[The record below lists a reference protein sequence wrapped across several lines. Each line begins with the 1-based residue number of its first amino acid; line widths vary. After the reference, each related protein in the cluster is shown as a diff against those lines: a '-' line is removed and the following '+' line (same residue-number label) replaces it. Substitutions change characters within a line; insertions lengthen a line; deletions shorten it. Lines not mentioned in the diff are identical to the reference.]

1 MSAWF
6 FNELLELQ
14 AIGHWPL
21 AILTLWLIPA
31 AWFDARHR
39 RIPNWLTL
47 PPLPVALWWAW
58 GHDTLGLTLTVLAA
72 GYLAFR
78 FGGLGGA
85 DGKLA
90 AVVAAGSPLALALSG
105 LLLLTGFI
113 VNRLR
118 RRPGSLPAAP
128 FFLAATLLTLLYSL
142 LLTSYSP

>member
-1 MSAWF
+1 
-6 FNELLELQ
+6 
-14 AIGHWPL
+14 L
-21 AILTLWLIPA
+21 AIDNFLPLVLLTLLLTPA
-31 AWFDARHR
+31 TYFDARHR

-90 AVVAAGSPLALALSG
+90 TVVAAVSPPALALSG
-105 LLLLTGFI
+105 LLLLAGFAL
-113 VNRLR
+113 NRLR
-118 RRPGSLPAAP
+118 GQPGSLPAAP
-128 FFLAATLLTLLYSL
+128 FFLAAALLTLLSSL
-142 LLTSYSP
+142 LPPFF

>member
-1 MSAWF
+1 
-6 FNELLELQ
+6 L
-14 AIGHWPL
+14 
-21 AILTLWLIPA
+21 LTLLLAPA
-31 AWFDARHR
+31 TYFDLRAR

-90 AVVAAGSPLALALSG
+90 AVVAAVSPPALALSG
-105 LLLLTGFI
+105 LLLLAGFAL
-113 VNRLR
+113 NRFR
-118 RRPGSLPAAP
+118 GRPNSLPAAP
-128 FFLAATLLTLLYSL
+128 LFFAATTIILLISLLPAACSL
-142 LLTSYSP
+142 LLAPPLITAH

>member
-1 MSAWF
+1 M
-6 FNELLELQ
+6 NPV
-14 AIGHWPL
+14 PL
-21 AILTLWLIPA
+21 AFLILLLIPA
-31 AWFDARHR
+31 AWLDYRHR

-58 GHDTLGLTLTVLAA
+58 GHGALSLALTVLAA

-90 AVVAAGSPLALALSG
+90 AVVAAVSPPALALSG
-105 LLLLTGFI
+105 LLLLAGFI
-113 VNRLR
+113 VKRLR

-128 FFLAATLLTLLYSL
+128 FFLAASTIILLISLVPAPYSL
-142 LLTSYSP
+142 LPH

>member
-1 MSAWF
+1 MTIDNF
-6 FNELLELQ
+6 L
-14 AIGHWPL
+14 PL
-21 AILTLWLIPA
+21 VLLTLLLAPA
-31 AWFDARHR
+31 TYFDLRTR

-85 DGKLA
+85 DSKLA
-90 AVVAAGSPLALALSG
+90 AVIAAVSPPALALSG
-105 LLLLTGFI
+105 LLLLAGFVI
-113 VNRLR
+113 NRFR

-128 FFLAATLLTLLYSL
+128 FFLAASAIILLVSLLLAPYSL
-142 LLTSYSP
+142 LPH

>member
-1 MSAWF
+1 MTIDNF
-6 FNELLELQ
+6 LPLILVTLL
-14 AIGHWPL
+14 L
-21 AILTLWLIPA
+21 APA
-31 AWFDARHR
+31 TYFDLRAR

-58 GHDTLGLTLTVLAA
+58 GHGALSLALAVLAA

-90 AVVAAGSPLALALSG
+90 AVVAAVSPPALALSG
-105 LLLLTGFI
+105 LLLLAGF
-113 VNRLR
+113 VLNRLR

-128 FFLAATLLTLLYSL
+128 FFLAATTIILLISLLPAPYSL
-142 LLTSYSP
+142 LLH

>member
-1 MSAWF
+1 M
-6 FNELLELQ
+6 NPVHLVLL
-14 AIGHWPL
+14 
-21 AILTLWLIPA
+21 ILLLIPC

-47 PPLPVALWWAW
+47 PPLPLALWWAW

-90 AVVAAGSPLALALSG
+90 AVVTAVSPPVLALSG
-105 LLLLTGFI
+105 LLLLAGFI
-113 VNRLR
+113 GNRLR
-118 RRPGSLPAAP
+118 HRPGSLPAAP
-128 FFLAATLLTLLYSL
+128 FFLAATAIILLISLLPALYSL
-142 LLTSYSP
+142 LPH

>member
-1 MSAWF
+1 MTIDNF
-6 FNELLELQ
+6 LPLILLILL
-14 AIGHWPL
+14 L
-21 AILTLWLIPA
+21 APA
-31 AWFDARHR
+31 TYFDLRAR

-58 GHDTLGLTLTVLAA
+58 GHGTLGLTLTVLAA

-90 AVVAAGSPLALALSG
+90 AVVAAVSPPALALSG
-105 LLLLTGFI
+105 LLLLAGFAL
-113 VNRLR
+113 NRLR
-118 RRPGSLPAAP
+118 HRPGSLPAAP
-128 FFLAATLLTLLYSL
+128 FLLAAALLTLLSSL